1 MRAFQTSAIP
11 PVAIFSSRTYWPNL
25 MPSAGSSSSAC
36 GAGTAAGKTGCEI
49 GIRSS
54 FGICTRTVSL
64 AEAAAA
70 GGGVG
75 RGAAGGGVGIGVTTV
90 GVGTVP
96 LVVGRRAFFSRPE
109 SVSWKRLSSAGE
121 LGRGFGGVAGAG
133 VGGAGAGGVAAAG
146 GGVGAVIG
154 VVSLRF

>member
-11 PVAIFSSRTYWPNL
+11 PVAIFSRRTYWPNL
-25 MPSAGSSSSAC
+25 VPSVGSSSSGC

-54 FGICTRTVSL
+54 FGTATRTVSL
-64 AEAAAA
+64 SAAAA

-75 RGAAGGGVGIGVTTV
+75 RGAADGGVGIGVTTV

-96 LVVGRRAFFSRPE
+96 LVVGRRAFFSRPD

-121 LGRGFGGVAGAG
+121 LGRAFAGADAAGAG
-133 VGGAGAGGVAAAG
+133 VGGGAAAG
-146 GGVGAVIG
+146 
-154 VVSLRF
+154 